1 MKDPVIPVTNANT
14 STAHEAFLAELTQ
27 TLTASGWTRADRNH
41 FAMVTPEFTHPDT
54 PAVLTIT
61 ITDTA
66 WSTPSAYLLHD
77 DANAWW
83 RVACDNPHPAVLA
96 AAANATLAS
105 GTGSTSDGGSDRP
118 LKQLLQEAGWTI
130 AHEPSGNSQIL
141 ESRWA
146 GPDRSETVC
155 FPNSI
160 FSTPAWLI
168 HRAETATGDGLAQY
182 TPTPATPTAV
192 LAALALTSASTDTDP
207 TRRGAPGATA

>member
-1 MKDPVIPVTNANT
+1 VTNT
-14 STAHEAFLAELTQ
+14 GTAHEAFLAELTQ
-27 TLTASGWTRADRNH
+27 TLTTSGWTRTDRNH
-41 FAMVTPEFTHPDT
+41 FAIVTPEFTHPGT

-61 ITDTA
+61 ITGTA
-66 WSTPSAYLLHD
+66 WTGPSAYLLHD
-77 DANAWW
+77 NADAWW

-105 GTGSTSDGGSDRP
+105 DVDSTSDGGHDRP

-130 AHEPSGNSQIL
+130 AYNPGGNGQIL

-146 GPDRSETVC
+146 GPDHSEAVC
-155 FPNSI
+155 FPKST

-192 LAALALTSASTDTDP
+192 LAALALTPAPTSTDP
-207 TRRGAPGATA
+207 APPSAPDATA